1 MLIAVLYLALTM
13 CTPIEY
19 TKNLFIEHISK
30 YMPTRSLIEESV
42 IMMSFTFGLKG
53 EYFSKL
59 YYMTNSFS
67 PDFQIDNISEAC

>member
-1 MLIAVLYLALTM
+1 
-13 CTPIEY
+13 
-19 TKNLFIEHISK
+19 
-30 YMPTRSLIEESV
+30 
-42 IMMSFTFGLKG
+42 MSFTFGLKG